1 MYRKFF
7 LGGIALAA
15 AFGAGVAFSPKLVV
29 AQANLINAKEVV
41 RDDMNGMPG
50 EEVLVQLVEIKPG
63 ASIPWHLHPD
73 SHEISVV
80 IEGSETL
87 EVEGQ
92 GKRQVS
98 AGEGFHIQPN
108 VVHRGFNDTNATA
121 RVVTVRIKPKDK
133 PIMVPVQ
140 R

>member
-7 LGGIALAA
+7 MGGLALTA
-15 AFGAGVAFSPKLVV
+15 AFAAGVALSPKFVV
-29 AQANLINAKEVV
+29 AQANLINAKEVL
-41 RDDMNGMPG
+41 REEMMGMPG
-50 EEVLVQLVEIKPG
+50 EEVLVQYVELKPG
-63 ASIPWHLHPD
+63 AAVPWHIHPD

-80 IEGSETL
+80 VEGTSTL

-92 GKRQVS
+92 GKRQLGV
-98 AGEGFHIQPN
+98 GEGFHMQPN
-108 VVHRGFNDTNATA
+108 VVHRGGNDTNAP
-121 RVVTVRIKPKDK
+121 VKIVTVRIKPKDK

>member
-1 MYRKFF
+1 MYRKYF
-7 LGGIALAA
+7 LSGVVLAA
-15 AFGAGVAFSPKLVV
+15 AFGAGVAFSPKFVV
-29 AQANLINAKEVV
+29 AQANLISVKEVV
-41 RDDMNGMPG
+41 REDMIGMPG
-50 EEVLVQLVEIKPG
+50 EEVIVQYVELKPG
-63 ASIPWHLHPD
+63 AAIPWHLHPD

-80 IEGSETL
+80 VEGSETL

-108 VVHRGFNDTNATA
+108 VVHRGNNDTGAPA
-121 RVVTVRIKPKDK
+121 KIVTVRIKPKDK